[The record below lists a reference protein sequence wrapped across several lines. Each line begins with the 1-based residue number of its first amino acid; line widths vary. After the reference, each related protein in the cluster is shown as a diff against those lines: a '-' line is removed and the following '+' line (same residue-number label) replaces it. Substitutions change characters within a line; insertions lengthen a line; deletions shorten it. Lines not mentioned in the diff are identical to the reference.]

1 MNQKLNPMKTK
12 ITFSLMLFG
21 LTGLFALATDGPG
34 HPPGK
39 KGQSKVQIALL
50 LDTSN
55 SMDGLIQQA
64 KATLWNLVN
73 EFSEVRCRESRSPQ
87 LEIALYEY
95 GNDGLN
101 SREGFIRQVLPFSS
115 DLDEISQRLF
125 SLTTNGGEEYCGQ
138 VIQTAMRQ
146 LSWSNLPTD
155 LKFIFIAGN
164 EPFNQGQVA
173 YEGVLDNSAEKDLI
187 VNTIFCGDYE
197 LGRRT
202 LWADGARRGRGEYS
216 AIDHN
221 RAVVHRTTPYDEII
235 IRLNRDLNT
244 TYIGYGRRGVE
255 KKERQVAQDANALEM
270 EAPVLVERAV
280 SKSSAY
286 YKNSGWDL
294 VDAYEDQSLKLSEL
308 NREGLPQELQ
318 KLSESELKA
327 HLEQQAK
334 RRQQIQE
341 EIREQNAM
349 REEFLSQQE
358 GGEGSELQRALLEAV
373 KKQAGQKEF
382 RWDN

>member
-1 MNQKLNPMKTK
+1 MKTK
-12 ITFSLMLFG
+12 SVCSLFLFG
-21 LTGLFALATDGPG
+21 LTVLSGFAADGPG
-34 HPPGK
+34 NRPGK
-39 KGQSKVQIALL
+39 TAQSKVQIALL

-73 EFSEVRCRESRSPQ
+73 EFSEVRCREARSPQ

-101 SREGFIRQVLPFSS
+101 AREGFIRQVLPFST

-138 VIQTAMRQ
+138 VIQTALRQ
-146 LSWSNLPTD
+146 LSWSTRPTD

-173 YEGVLDNSAEKDLI
+173 YEAVLDNSAGKDLV

-221 RAVVHRTTPYDEII
+221 RAVVHRQTPYDEII
-235 IRLNRDLNT
+235 IRLNRDLNA
-244 TYIGYGRRGVE
+244 TYIGYGRSGAE
-255 KKERQVAQDANALEM
+255 KKERQAVQDANALEM
-270 EAPVLVERAV
+270 EAPVMVERAV

-286 YKNSGWDL
+286 YSNAEWDL
-294 VDAYEDQSLKLSEL
+294 VDAYEDQAVQLSEL
-308 NREGLPQELQ
+308 DREALPQELQ
-318 KLSESELKA
+318 NLKESELKA
-327 HLEQQAK
+327 HLEAQGKQ
-334 RRQQIQE
+334 RQKIQE
-341 EIREQNAM
+341 EIRQLNAK
-349 REEFLSQQE
+349 REAYLSQE
-358 GGEGSELQRALLEAV
+358 AGEAGSELERALMEAV
-373 KKQAGQKEF
+373 KKQAAQKEF
-382 RWDN
+382 RWEN